1 MSQTRSVWAQGQEP
15 GGQVVVLGVAVAL
28 TTVVLDLALS
38 GRLSLFFDLCFIM
51 LCLGLAMRVRPGDFF
66 TVGILPPLIM
76 LAVFLLLA
84 LVAPGTIAD
93 ERDGVV
99 QAVISGLFTHATA
112 LAVGYVLALAALAV
126 RGRRLPG

>member
-1 MSQTRSVWAQGQEP
+1 MSQTRSLWVEGQEP
-15 GGQVVVLGVAVAL
+15 GRQVIVLGVAVAL
-28 TTVVLDLALS
+28 TTVVLDLFLS
-38 GRLSLFFDLCFIM
+38 GRLSLFFDLCFIV
-51 LCLGLAMRVRPGDFF
+51 LCLGLALLVRPGDFF

-84 LVAPGTIAD
+84 AVAPGTVAD

-99 QAVISGLFTHATA
+99 QAVISGLFTHATS

-126 RGRRLPG
+126 RTRQLPA